1 MRSYRCHIG
10 HLGTPVVWH
19 TTVWHYY
26 MDPYSYVVEV
36 DLERMHTDLVGWEGS
51 LGWVVA
57 A

>member
-1 MRSYRCHIG
+1 M
-10 HLGTPVVWH
+10 VWH